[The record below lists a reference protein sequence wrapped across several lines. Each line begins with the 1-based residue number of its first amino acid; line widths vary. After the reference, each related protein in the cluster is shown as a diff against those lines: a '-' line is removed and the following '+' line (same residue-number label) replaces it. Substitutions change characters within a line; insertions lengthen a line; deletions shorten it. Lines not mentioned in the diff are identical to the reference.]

1 MFTVL
6 VPMLLG
12 YAGSLATECVSMYN
26 KPCMGRPMLI
36 DLNTDE
42 IFYYPLLFSLLDRC
56 DGSYHTAEGLFGR
69 IWVHNKIGDVN
80 LKVFRMFKDIN

>member
-12 YAGSLATECVSMYN
+12 YAGSLATKCVSMYN

-42 IFYYPLLFSLLDRC
+42 IFYYPLLVSLLDRC
-56 DGSYHTAEGLFGR
+56 YGSYHTVEGLFGR
-69 IWVHNKIGDVN
+69 ICVHNKIEDVN
-80 LKVFRMFKDIN
+80 LKVFKMFKGIN